1 MAWPLRHHAATR
13 EDTRRCRGHDYDLD
27 MPDPQPTP
35 QEKSL
40 KRVLTISR
48 LNGWSVAVVAALGT
62 LVTLLLGDLTGTLV
76 GLVAVASGWMEI
88 RGNGKLQRKDASGMT
103 LLVRSQLL
111 LLGVLLAYC
120 VIRLGSF
127 DAETAMAN
135 LTPDMEA
142 ILKEAGLERGDIL
155 PMVSMTYYATYSAVA
170 ATCLIYQG
178 GMALYYRSRTN
189 TIITALSLPP
199 NTTGP

>member
-1 MAWPLRHHAATR
+1 MITPA
-13 EDTRRCRGHDYDLD
+13 
-27 MPDPQPTP
+27 PTP
-35 QEKSL
+35 QEKAL

-76 GLVAVASGWMEI
+76 GLVAIASGVMEI
-88 RGNGKLQRKDASGMT
+88 RGHGKLQRKDASGMT

-120 VIRLGSF
+120 AIRLGSF
-127 DAETAMAN
+127 DGETAMAN

-142 ILKEAGLERGDIL
+142 ILKEAGLGRGDIL
-155 PMVSMTYYATYSAVA
+155 PLVSLAYYATYGAVA

-178 GMALYYRSRTN
+178 GLALYYSRKREPVTQV
-189 TIITALSLPP
+189 L
-199 NTTGP
+199 TGNPAN